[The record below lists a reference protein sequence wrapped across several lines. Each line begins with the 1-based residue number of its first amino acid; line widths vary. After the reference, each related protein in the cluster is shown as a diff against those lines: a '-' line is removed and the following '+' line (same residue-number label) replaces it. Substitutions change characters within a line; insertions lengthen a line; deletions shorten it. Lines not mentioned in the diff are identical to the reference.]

1 MIVRRNYNPYDLLH
15 GICERCREESDE
27 IDPDSGW
34 CVDCVEAARFYA
46 ETMKYEPK
54 YPY

>member
-1 MIVRRNYNPYDLLH
+1 MIEERNYNSDDLLY
-15 GICERCREESDE
+15 GICEMCGEESDE
-27 IDPDSGW
+27 IDSDTGW